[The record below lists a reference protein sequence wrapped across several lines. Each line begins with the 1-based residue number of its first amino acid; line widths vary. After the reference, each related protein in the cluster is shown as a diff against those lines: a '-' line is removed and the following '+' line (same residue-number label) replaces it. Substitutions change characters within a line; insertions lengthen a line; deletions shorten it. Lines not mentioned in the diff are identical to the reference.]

1 MNYKNF
7 IILFFVIL
15 ISCTSNNVSKNINI
29 DNNIYSNK
37 GFALIFSEELIKN
50 KKIKKKIDT
59 RSLDINHSYL
69 PKGTKVKITNL
80 LNNKSIVANVTRK
93 INNIDFYNSIISK
106 RISNE
111 LEININ
117 QPYVEIKEIKNDS
130 IFLAKKSKTFD
141 EEKNVAN
148 KAPVDLISVN
158 DLNSSNEK
166 MLKTK
171 NNLNFSYSLKVV
183 DFYFLENAK
192 ILKKNIRDNTDI
204 EIINILSI
212 SKNVHRIT
220 LGPYD
225 NINSL
230 KKDFYSIRALG
241 FENID
246 VIKND

>member
-15 ISCTSNNVSKNINI
+15 ISCTSNRDSKNINI

-37 GFALIFSEELIKN
+37 GFALIFSEELIKD
-50 KKIKKKIDT
+50 KKIKKKIDS

-80 LNNKSIVANVTRK
+80 LNNKSIVANVSKK
-93 INNIDFYNSIISK
+93 INNIDFYNSIISQ

-117 QPYVEIKEIKNDS
+117 QPYVEIKEIKNNS
-130 IFLAKKSKTFD
+130 IFLAKKSKIFD
-141 EEKNVAN
+141 EEKKVAN

-158 DLNSSNEK
+158 DLNSSNK
-166 MLKTK
+166 KKLKAAETF
-171 NNLNFSYSLKVV
+171 NFSYSIKVV

-192 ILKKNIRDNTDI
+192 NLKKNIMDNTDI
-204 EIINILSI
+204 KIIDILSI
-212 SKNVHRIT
+212 SKNMHRIT
-220 LGPYD
+220 LGPYY

-230 KKDFYSIRALG
+230 KKDFYSIRRLG

-246 VIKND
+246 IINND

>member
-15 ISCTSNNVSKNINI
+15 ISCTSINVGKNINI
-29 DNNIYSNK
+29 DNNLYSNK

-50 KKIKKKIDT
+50 KKITKKIDN

-80 LNNKSIVANVTRK
+80 LNNKSLVANVTKK
-93 INNIDFYNSIISK
+93 INNIDFYNSIISQ

-117 QPYVEIKEIKNDS
+117 QPYVEIKEIKNNS

-141 EEKNVAN
+141 EEKKVAN

-158 DLNSSNEK
+158 DLNSSK
-166 MLKTK
+166 KKKLKAAK
-171 NNLNFSYSLKVV
+171 AFNFSYSIKVV

-192 ILKKNIRDNTDI
+192 NLKKNIMDNTDI
-204 EIINILSI
+204 KIIDILSI

-220 LGPYD
+220 LGPYY

-230 KKDFYSIRALG
+230 KKDFYSIRRLG

-246 VIKND
+246 IINND

>member
-1 MNYKNF
+1 M
-7 IILFFVIL
+7 IL
-15 ISCTSNNVSKNINI
+15 ISCTSKNDSKNINI

-37 GFALIFSEELIKN
+37 GFALIFSEELIKD
-50 KKIKKKIDT
+50 KKIKKKIDS

-80 LNNKSIVANVTRK
+80 LNNKSIVANVSKK
-93 INNIDFYNSIISK
+93 INNIDFYNSIISQ

-117 QPYVEIKEIKNDS
+117 QPYVEIKEIKNNS

-141 EEKNVAN
+141 EEKKVAN

-158 DLNSSNEK
+158 DLNSSNK
-166 MLKTK
+166 KKLKSVKTF
-171 NNLNFSYSLKVV
+171 NFSYSIKVV

-192 ILKKNIRDNTDI
+192 NLKKNIMDNTDI
-204 EIINILSI
+204 KIIDILSI

-220 LGPYD
+220 LGPYY

-230 KKDFYSIRALG
+230 KKDFYSIRRLG

-246 VIKND
+246 IINND

>member
-1 MNYKNF
+1 M
-7 IILFFVIL
+7 ILT
-15 ISCTSNNVSKNINI
+15 SCTSNNVGKNINI

-37 GFALIFSEELIKN
+37 GFALIFSEELIKD
-50 KKIKKKIDT
+50 KKIKKKIDS

-80 LNNKSIVANVTRK
+80 LNNKSIVANVSKK
-93 INNIDFYNSIISK
+93 INNIDFYNSIISQ

-117 QPYVEIKEIKNDS
+117 QPYVEIKEIKNNS

-141 EEKNVAN
+141 EEKKVAN

-158 DLNSSNEK
+158 DLNSSNK
-166 MLKTK
+166 KKLKSAKTF
-171 NNLNFSYSLKVV
+171 NFSYSIKVV

-192 ILKKNIRDNTDI
+192 NLKKNIMDNTDI
-204 EIINILSI
+204 KIIDILSI

-220 LGPYD
+220 LGPYY

-230 KKDFYSIRALG
+230 KKDFYSIRSLG
-241 FENID
+241 FENIN
-246 VIKND
+246 IINND

>member
-1 MNYKNF
+1 MNYKIF
-7 IILFFVIL
+7 IILIFIIL
-15 ISCTSNNVSKNINI
+15 SSCKSNNDGKNISY

-37 GFALIFSEELIKN
+37 GFALIFSEDLIKEKIIKN
-50 KKIKKKIDT
+50 KIDK

-80 LNNKSIVANVTRK
+80 LNNKSIVANVRK
-93 INNIDFYNSIISK
+93 QINNIDFYNSIISQ

-111 LEININ
+111 LNININ
-117 QPYVEIKEIKNDS
+117 QPYVEIKEIKNNS
-130 IFLAKKSKTFD
+130 IFFAKKSKTFE

-166 MLKTK
+166 ILKTMK
-171 NNLNFSYSLKVV
+171 TFNFSYSLKVV

-192 ILKKNIRDNTDI
+192 ILKKNIKDNTDI
-204 EIINILSI
+204 KIINILSI

-225 NINSL
+225 NIDSL
-230 KKDFYSIRALG
+230 KKDFYSIRTLG

-246 VIKND
+246 IIKND